1 MYQVRGNRDACKSV
15 GPHPPCNLSVVSRVN
30 RPLIRSI
37 IEATSKTVART
48 RKTRDYISG
57 LIMDGWKIDFIRVNR
72 SYGLGRE
79 RIVRR

>member
-57 LIMDGWKIDFIRVNR
+57 LIKNRFHPCKSLVRIRTRKNR
-72 SYGLGRE
+72 
-79 RIVRR
+79 

>member
-15 GPHPPCNLSVVSRVN
+15 GPHPPCNLSVVSQVN

-57 LIMDGWKIDFIRVNR
+57 LIKNRFHSFESLVRIRTRKNR
-72 SYGLGRE
+72 
-79 RIVRR
+79 

>member
-15 GPHPPCNLSVVSRVN
+15 GPHPPCNLSVVSQVN

-57 LIMDGWKIDFIRVNR
+57 LIKNRFHSCESLVRIRTRKNR
-72 SYGLGRE
+72 
-79 RIVRR
+79 